1 MKTDV
6 ILNTDSKFIN
16 LPRNLLEEL
25 FEMNPNGPRP
35 MIRRYEQKDRDEV
48 LSLAERYTSW
58 DSTPTQADIE
68 GFYSSSPELFFVAE
82 ADGKVVGFVCGRESK
97 HLPGETLMRWKAN
110 KAASIETL
118 AVDETCRRRGIGT
131 SLLNKLFETCRV
143 SGIDLVTLSVPAE
156 ETEARNLYEK
166 LGFEERAY
174 FLRKRL

>member
-1 MKTDV
+1 
-6 ILNTDSKFIN
+6 
-16 LPRNLLEEL
+16 
-25 FEMNPNGPRP
+25 
-35 MIRRYEQKDRDEV
+35 
-48 LSLAERYTSW
+48 
-58 DSTPTQADIE
+58 
-68 GFYSSSPELFFVAE
+68 
-82 ADGKVVGFVCGRESK
+82 
-97 HLPGETLMRWKAN
+97 MRWKAN